1 MIEIDKKNVIVLFE
15 KTRLYFRE
23 VRVTLRLL
31 NKVLIYSDFHG
42 IPALPVPALSQ
53 RPNYTQDF
61 EALLRYDFLSGLHVF
76 SFLVLDNQRKSFRS
90 LHR

>member
-1 MIEIDKKNVIVLFE
+1 MIEIDKKNVIFLFE

-31 NKVLIYSDFHG
+31 NKVLIYSAFHG

-61 EALLRYDFLSGLHVF
+61 EALLRYDFPVGIGASCFFF
-76 SFLVLDNQRKSFRS
+76 SSPG
-90 LHR
+90 